1 MTTEAATA
9 TPVDNKAKERPS
21 IVDSELYK
29 SIKDKIDSTTTLLAT
44 KSAEIPG
51 KKTVIE
57 MFVNCAGGFTVIKT
71 INGDAASRE
80 VVFEGTSMKVA
91 CTKYQSAH

>member
-1 MTTEAATA
+1 MQTGTTAATA
-9 TPVDNKAKERPS
+9 AAGEAKPRPS

-29 SIKDKIDSTTTLLAT
+29 SVKSKIDSTTTLLAT

-57 MFVNCAGGFTVIKT
+57 MFVNCAGGFTVVKT
-71 INGDAASRE
+71 INGDTDAKE
-80 VVFEGTSMKVA
+80 MVFEGTSMKVA
-91 CTKYQSAH
+91 CSKYQSAH